1 MQLLIAT
8 GSPFLQH
15 THTHFHKPPLSWEKW
30 QTFWILMQKREK
42 RTKNWIESLLFQ
54 FPLLASCCIPPIVF
68 FFFAIFFPDEFY
80 DIFLP
85 SPLHLLLS
93 LSPSLLSLTP
103 QQFSPDRFHSVL
115 EGMDLIA
122 LWGLVGC
129 AGLGCLISV
138 PCRDWFNASW
148 SWNCLIVQ
156 PSGDSPCLRR
166 PAGLAKHCSRL
177 LLYAAG
183 GKSMPKE
190 LKFGW
195 KWLGGWGSQHAWQ
208 TRGHACRVDN
218 LLSSL
223 EFLTQEI
230 CADLTGMF
238 ILKLFHLSLMLYGND
253 PIDY

>member
-8 GSPFLQH
+8 GSLFLH
-15 THTHFHKPPLSWEKW
+15 LNVVTDSPPPPPPQ
-30 QTFWILMQKREK
+30 QTFWILMGKIEK
-42 RTKNWIESLLFQ
+42 RTKNGIESLLFQ
-54 FPLLASCCIPPIVF
+54 FPLLASCRIPPIVF
-68 FFFAIFFPDEFY
+68 SSSSFLEEFY

-85 SPLHLLLS
+85 SPLHLSLFLS
-93 LSPSLLSLTP
+93 SLSLTP
-103 QQFSPDRFHSVL
+103 RQFSPDRFHSVL

-177 LLYAAG
+177 LLYARRGRVCLRNRHLVEVG
-183 GKSMPKE
+183 GGQ
-190 LKFGW
+190 LV
-195 KWLGGWGSQHAWQ
+195 WQ
-208 TRGHACRVDN
+208 TMGHASEVDS
-218 LLSSL
+218 LLGSP
-223 EFLTQEI
+223 E
-230 CADLTGMF
+230 
-238 ILKLFHLSLMLYGND
+238 HLSAGDLCRPQRNV
-253 PIDY
+253 

>member
-1 MQLLIAT
+1 MRSQTPPI
-8 GSPFLQH
+8 
-15 THTHFHKPPLSWEKW
+15 PLSLEKR
-30 QTFWILMQKREK
+30 QTFWILIQKKER

-54 FPLLASCCIPPIVF
+54 FFLLASCCIPPIVF
-68 FFFAIFFPDEFY
+68 FFPDEFY

-85 SPLHLLLS
+85 SLLPL
-93 LSPSLLSLTP
+93 SLLSLTP
-103 QQFSPDRFHSVL
+103 RQFSPDRFHSVL

-183 GKSMPKE
+183 GKICLRNWTSVE
-190 LKFGW
+190 V
-195 KWLGGWGSQHAWQ
+195 GG
-208 TRGHACRVDN
+208 GHDKTADVHMEGTVFWVP
-218 LLSSL
+218 LSSL
-223 EFLTQEI
+223 VQEI
-230 CADLTGMF
+230 CADLTG
-238 ILKLFHLSLMLYGND
+238 ILILTIFHPSLMLYGND